1 MKTRSILVRRLAL
14 IISFLL
20 LLIPFSSHAQTLP
33 PVNPSEVT
41 GDIRIAGAT
50 PLIPVTENIATLF
63 SLEGYGGNISIEATG
78 TDAAMTRLCNGELDL
93 VLADRQISPA
103 EINACS
109 ATGRP
114 PLAFRV
120 ATSAVIVT
128 TNRLNNFLNDVSTTE
143 LQLIW
148 GTAGTWNEIRSDW
161 PNEVIGRYG
170 PGVTS
175 TEFNLFA
182 TVVFGGDVSRLSTAL
197 GAQFNDDPNVSLGR
211 VAESPFAVAFF
222 EASYALNNNNLVRGV
237 NIDGVEPSFNNIAD
251 NLYPLSRP
259 LIIYST
265 SRTFQELPQV
275 ASFMNYYLSNIE
287 TQLNTSG
294 LFPAPPNALQ
304 VARNTWLGS
313 TGQAVPTQVVEL
325 PVTTEE
331 PTVVVTD
338 VPVATEVAPPTSS
351 AFTPDVQQLLVNARL
366 DLELIVNE
374 LMGVERPAGWSGAL
388 DINNPQLPILLR
400 LDTESTAAIVYGA
413 ESRPAEWFGAINST
427 TFAIARDIRHDV
439 ELLADSVFFGGQR
452 PSGWAGADP
461 VYRCDRTTQ
470 AMVTLLRNSGV
481 YTITIDPFASDF
493 CERLRNDITLFT
505 EVNLLNPD
513 VQVGASGVQVQG
525 EIQIDTNF
533 AVAFYDVNA
542 RQRAGVIPFGTP
554 VTPIARSYNGFSN
567 MTLVQGEG
575 FLLFIE
581 YQNMNIDQQAFRVM
595 PNIEGRDF
603 ETVCNVV
610 WCEF

>member
-1 MKTRSILVRRLAL
+1 MKPRRILVRRLAL
-14 IISFLL
+14 ILCFVLL
-20 LLIPFSSHAQTLP
+20 LVSFSTSAQTLP
-33 PVNPSEVT
+33 PVNPSQVT

-63 SLEGYGGNISIEATG
+63 SLEGYSGNISIEATG
-78 TDAAMTRLCNGELDL
+78 TDAAMTRLCNGEVDL
-93 VLADRQISPA
+93 VLADRQISAA
-103 EINACS
+103 ELNTCS
-109 ATGRP
+109 SNGRP

-120 ATSAVIVT
+120 ATTAVIVV

-148 GTAGTWNEIRSDW
+148 GTSSTWNEIRSDW
-161 PNEVIGRYG
+161 PTEVIARYG

-175 TEFNLFA
+175 NEFNLFA
-182 TVVFGGDVSRLSTAL
+182 TVLFGGDISRLSTAL
-197 GAQFNDDPNVSLGR
+197 GAQFNDDVNVSLGR
-211 VAESPFAVAFF
+211 VAESPFSVGFF
-222 EASYALNNNNLVRGV
+222 DANYALNNINLVRGV
-237 NIDGVEPSFNNIAD
+237 SIDGVEPSFNNIAD
-251 NLYPLSRP
+251 TLYPLSRP
-259 LIIYST
+259 LFIYSS

-275 ASFMNYYLSNIE
+275 ASFMNYYLSSIE
-287 TQLNTSG
+287 TQLGTSG

-304 VARNTWLGS
+304 VAMNTWLGS
-313 TGQAVPTQVVEL
+313 TGQAVPTQEVVL

-331 PTVVVTD
+331 PTAVVTAA
-338 VPVATEVAPPTSS
+338 PESTEVAAPTSV
-351 AFTPDVQQLLVNARL
+351 FTPEVQTLLVNARL
-366 DLELIVNE
+366 DLELVVNE
-374 LMGVERPAGWSGAL
+374 LMGIERPAGWSGTL

-400 LDTESTAAIVYGA
+400 LDTELTAAIVYGA

-481 YTITIDPFASDF
+481 YTVTIDPFSANF
-493 CERLRNDITLFT
+493 CEQLRNDITLFT

-513 VQVGASGVQVQG
+513 VQVGASGVAVG
-525 EIQIDTNF
+525 GDIQIDTNF
-533 AVAFYDVNA
+533 AVAFFDVHA
-542 RQRAGVIPFGTP
+542 RQRAGVIPFGTA

-581 YQNMNIDQQAFRVM
+581 YQNMNIDQQAFRVL
-595 PNIEGRDF
+595 PNYEGRDF
-603 ETVCNVV
+603 ETVCNVI